1 MVLEPSKEKWKVNMV
16 DWKLR
21 YKTAYEAYQL
31 KTYPSSSKDFGTLQ
45 VKWPD
50 ITKSNGL
57 TNMILNY
64 LKWNGWR
71 ATRVNTMGRLIDAP
85 EKQESGISL
94 ITKKYIHSSTR
105 KGTADI
111 SATIKGRSVM
121 IEVKVGRDKPR
132 ESQLEEQERERLA
145 GGIYE
150 FIYTP
155 DGFLELYDKI
165 INNQI

>member
-1 MVLEPSKEKWKVNMV
+1 MNE
-16 DWKLR
+16 WKLR

-31 KTYPSSSKDFGTLQ
+31 KTYPASSKDFGTLP
-45 VKWPD
+45 VKYPD
-50 ITKSNGL
+50 TTKSNGL

-71 ATRVNTMGRLIDAP
+71 ATRINTMGRLIDAP

-121 IEVKVGRDKPR
+121 IEVKVGRDKPSQYQLDEQKR
-132 ESQLEEQERERLA
+132 EQDA
-145 GGIYE
+145 GGYYFFVHNPEE
-150 FIYTP
+150 FLQY
-155 DGFLELYDKI
+155 YDFI
-165 INNQI
+165 MSL